1 MSARKLIVSAAFM
14 LVGVIALP
22 VAAHAQSA
30 IGGVVKDAS
39 GAVLPGV
46 TVEASS
52 DVLIEK
58 SKSVVTDGQGAYSI
72 VDLRPGTY
80 LVTFTLPGFQTFK
93 RDGLELPSNFMA
105 TVNADLKVGSLEE
118 SVTVSGQSPVV
129 DVSTNVK
136 AQVLPRDI
144 LDAVPTART
153 IQSLGQLVVGV
164 QLSSPDVGGSRAMQ
178 QTYFV
183 VHGAGAAQ
191 TVVTVDGLVTNGLMG
206 DGAVQAYHNEAMV
219 QEAVYQTAGGT
230 GETMTGGV
238 NMNLVP
244 KEGGNRFTGGAK
256 FTKSP
261 ESWQGDNLTQHLKD
275 LGVTG
280 VDSISNF
287 YEYNLEQ
294 GGPLVKDKMWFY
306 VAFRHATYDKPIANT
321 FYTPAGVPF
330 PIGYQQCR
338 TNPGSCERGVSDEK
352 MDNPIA
358 RLTWQISPRNKFA
371 AYMDRAMRLR
381 GHAMGSG
388 TDPATA
394 SVVWHTPTFATGSAK
409 WSSPVT
415 ARMLLEVG
423 TAFNRERYDNVY
435 QDGLAQERGTAAWYA
450 GARKNDTSQS
460 TLWNAAGAQLG
471 NYPDR
476 YSTTGAVSYVTGSHS
491 VKTGIQFSTGTYKR
505 WQNANADLYQTYNN
519 GVPATVTVQNT
530 PITSGEHLNGSVGL
544 YVQDSWRFSRLT
556 LNYGLR
562 WDYLNQEVTGPAGA
576 IRPLRA
582 DARLRRHPD
591 AGLEEL
597 VATPVSRLR
606 LLRQR
611 QDRAPGGLQQVRH
624 RGHDGRRAQRQPVR
638 AHRLNGALVD
648 RSERVRPELLR
659 GDDHQQEWLRRRRA
673 GRAGVRVPDP
683 GLRDQPESAGG
694 RLRHA
699 AGGRRRSRSAAALSV
714 FLQRGPVPRSSPGA
728 GGDRRVDP

>member
-1 MSARKLIVSAAFM
+1 M
-14 LVGVIALP
+14 
-22 VAAHAQSA
+22 
-30 IGGVVKDAS
+30 
-39 GAVLPGV
+39 
-46 TVEASS
+46 
-52 DVLIEK
+52 
-58 SKSVVTDGQGAYSI
+58 
-72 VDLRPGTY
+72 
-80 LVTFTLPGFQTFK
+80 
-93 RDGLELPSNFMA
+93 
-105 TVNADLKVGSLEE
+105 
-118 SVTVSGQSPVV
+118 V

-261 ESWQGDNLTQHLKD
+261 ESWQGDNLTQHLRD

-530 PITSGEHLNGSVGL
+530 PITSGEHQNGSVGL

-562 WDYLNQEVTGPAGA
+562 WDYLNQEVTGQPAQSGRFVRTPA
-576 IRPLRA
+576 YDDIQMPVWKNWSPRLSAVYDFFGNGKTALRVGFNKFVTA
-582 DARLRRHPD
+582 GTMGVARNVNPS
-591 AGLEEL
+591 GLTGSTALSWTDMNVLGQNCFAAATTNKSGCDDVAQGEL
-597 VATPVSRLR
+597 GCVYLTA
-606 LLRQR
+606 
-611 QDRAPGGLQQVRH
+611 
-624 RGHDGRRAQRQPVR
+624 
-638 AHRLNGALVD
+638 
-648 RSERVRPELLR
+648 
-659 GDDHQQEWLRRRRA
+659 
-673 GRAGVRVPDP
+673 
-683 GLRDQPESAGG
+683 GLRDQPESARG

-699 AGGRRRSRSAAALSV
+699 AGGRRRSRSAATLSV
-714 FLQRGPVPRSSPGA
+714 LL
-728 GGDRRVDP
+728 